1 MRAMI
6 YEMVVRCIQD
16 LKARCTDLSTTL
28 TALHDALP
36 ERAGATRTRIG
47 EIRDRIDT
55 HVDGLL
61 DPDRDGETFANIGEL
76 LQNARDSL
84 NASLNLT
91 VAGRAT
97 TVLRELDEL
106 LETLREEYADDDT
119 IITAVT
125 APIGRR
131 HTLHDLIIRCLREI
145 EELTTAP
152 GGFANLSGIR
162 DSVENI
168 STYPLLT
175 QESGYGGLPSA
186 AATIPP
192 GTAPLGQIVENTLRD
207 VLGWRPK
214 VNDYKAFV
222 AALTQSFTCKEVEGR
237 RVCTYTPRTF
247 AVQVQAGLGAIT
259 GAQASLYARAK
270 AALDQ
275 SLILIDRLKA
285 LAPAADPQNTEAD
298 RAMVRTELTELVNEL
313 GVEGGPRV
321 QRVDALF
328 ELLRGPV
335 NGTTDPLRV
344 QGLLG
349 QMRGNF
355 GMARDHV
362 LTVEEEQNLSD
373 FITLVDYVNSL
384 KQSWDQQRQFFDRS
398 GLVEPFLGTQLV
410 HISWSLAVVAESVR
424 EAGFALDSVFLGG
437 AERQTIEL
445 VFPTPGR
452 PSITVAEML
461 NWVERFASEE
471 GPRLVQDA
479 GKAGVR
485 AFFPTLDRLIDV
497 VHNAQVPP
505 QDPRHLPAAYATAR
519 VQRALQELESHLRK
533 TAELARAFLPRS
545 GRESL
550 VTTK

>member
-16 LKARCTDLSTTL
+16 LRARWTDLSAAL
-28 TALHDALP
+28 EILHDTLP
-36 ERAGATRTRIG
+36 KAEVSTRSRIG
-47 EIRDRIDT
+47 NIRHRINT
-55 HVDGLL
+55 YVGTIV
-61 DPDRDGETFANIGEL
+61 DPDQNGHAFASIGEL
-76 LQNARDSL
+76 LDNARESL
-84 NASLNLT
+84 NESLNLT
-91 VAGRAT
+91 VNVGNDMPVLVDLAELLDTLLEVHADDEAIVAAATTAAGRLHT
-97 TVLRELDEL
+97 LREL
-106 LETLREEYADDDT
+106 
-119 IITAVT
+119 IT
-125 APIGRR
+125 
-131 HTLHDLIIRCLREI
+131 RCLREI
-145 EELTTAP
+145 EELTTAQ

-168 STYPLLT
+168 STYPMLT
-175 QESGYGGLPSA
+175 QESGYGGLPSS
-186 AATIPP
+186 AATITP
-192 GTAPLGQIVENTLRD
+192 GTVPLGQIVETTLRD

-214 VNDYKAFV
+214 VNDPKAFV
-222 AALTQSFTCKEVEGR
+222 AALTQSFTCKEMAGR
-237 RVCTYTPRTF
+237 SVCTYTPRTF

-259 GAQASLYARAK
+259 GAQASLYTRAK

-275 SLILIDRLKA
+275 SLLLLDRVKA

-328 ELLRGPV
+328 ELLRGPI

-344 QGLLG
+344 RGLLG
-349 QMRGNF
+349 EMRKNF
-355 GMARDHV
+355 GMARDQV

-398 GLVEPFLGTQLV
+398 GLTKPFLGTQLV
-410 HISWSLAVVAESVR
+410 HISWVLAVV
-424 EAGFALDSVFLGG
+424 SVFLGG
-437 AERQTIEL
+437 AERQTIDL
-445 VFPTPGR
+445 ISTKPGR
-452 PSITVAEML
+452 PLISVAEML

-471 GPRLVQDA
+471 GPRLAQDG

-497 VHNAQVPP
+497 VHDAQIPP
-505 QDPRHLPAAYATAR
+505 QDPRRLPTAYATAR
-519 VQRALQELESHLRK
+519 VQRALQELESHLRE
-533 TAELARAFLPRS
+533 TAKLARALD
-545 GRESL
+545 
-550 VTTK
+550 T